1 MGDSQGTGQS
11 TRTRRSA
18 ELSAEEIAFFKH
30 NGYLIVQGGFD
41 AQLCAE
47 AVDRMWQELPA
58 DSDLRR
64 DDPATH
70 TGPFSERDQ
79 QLDSMHLRDGFRW
92 QQRQLGSEQLLI
104 DLVYNPL
111 LCAMAEQLLGKDSL
125 QPPVVNGTP
134 MGTQGPAWPGGPVDP
149 ALGTQGTRGIYC
161 TLPYG
166 DKPREP
172 DLCHTDGHPFNLGIV
187 GLINDVPPDGGAFKV
202 WPESHRR
209 LYPTFVM
216 SYDQPRIPFYEH
228 LPSHKGILH
237 TPQYDAEIDA
247 LLGDTQAVDCHG
259 RAGDVVFW
267 HHRTAHMAGHNYTD
281 VIRQAV
287 LYDFS
292 KRDLDEARLRP
303 PQADM
308 WADWSERVRASGTHY
323 SSEFARTQNLLPG

>member
-1 MGDSQGTGQS
+1 VGDSQGTGQ
-11 TRTRRSA
+11 RPKTRRSA

-125 QPPVVNGTP
+125 QPPVV
-134 MGTQGPAWPGGPVDP
+134 
-149 ALGTQGTRGIYC
+149 YC

-237 TPQYDAEIDA
+237 TPQYNAEIDA

-267 HHRTAHMAGHNYTD
+267 HHRTFAKLCFMTLASAIST
-281 VIRQAV
+281 
-287 LYDFS
+287 
-292 KRDLDEARLRP
+292 RP
-303 PQADM
+303 A
-308 WADWSERVRASGTHY
+308 
-323 SSEFARTQNLLPG
+323 